1 MDYLIYFILGL
12 IQGITEPL
20 PISSSGHLLLA
31 RLVFDI
37 GEVDVFFEIMMHFA
51 SLFAVLI
58 IFKDK
63 LLRLLKGTLK
73 TLKKE
78 PDPSGALSY
87 IGLILIGSLPV
98 GIVGILIRSPLESLL
113 ESYGLIVIGVSLFVT
128 GLFLWAVRPL
138 TLTNQGTKITVKD
151 ALLIGLAQVIAILPG
166 ISRSGATFVGGLF
179 RRLNVA
185 TIIEFSFM
193 LYIPVTLGVSLL
205 ELLSLETLSIPIGPL
220 ALAFITSFTMTY
232 FSLKWF
238 RKLAI
243 EGHLK
248 GFALYC
254 FSAGTFAV
262 IFFLVGLI

>member
-1 MDYLIYFILGL
+1 MEYLTYFILGL

-20 PISSSGHLLLA
+20 PISSSGHLLMT

-37 GEVDVFFEIMMHFA
+37 GEMDVFFEIMMHFA

-63 LLRLLKGTLK
+63 LIALFNGALK
-73 TLKKE
+73 TIKKE
-78 PDPSGALSY
+78 ADPTGSLSY
-87 IGLILIGSLPV
+87 IGLVLLGSIPV
-98 GIVGILIRSPLESLL
+98 GIVGIFIRSPLESLL
-113 ESYGLIVIGVSLFVT
+113 ENYGLIVIGVSLWVT
-128 GLFLWAVRPL
+128 GLFLWAVKPL
-138 TLTNQGTKITVKD
+138 TLTNQGTKVTVKD

-205 ELLSLETLSIPIGPL
+205 ELLSLDTLSVPIGPL
-220 ALAFITSFTMTY
+220 ALAFIASFTMTY

-238 RKLAI
+238 RRLAI
-243 EGHLK
+243 AGHLK

-254 FSAGTFAV
+254 FSAGTFALV
-262 IFFLVGLI
+262 FFFF